1 MKTTVE
7 LSEAALENLR
17 RLAEREGT
25 TIRAL
30 LEEGARAVITSHGRA
45 TPFKLRRATFRGDGL
60 APEMAGR
67 SWASIRELAYEGRS

>member
-25 TIRAL
+25 TLRAL
-30 LEEGARAVITSHGRA
+30 LEEGARTVIAAHRRKTV
-45 TPFKLRRATFRGDGL
+45 FKLRQASFRGKGL
-60 APEMAGR
+60 RPEIAGQSWATIREMAYDGR
-67 SWASIRELAYEGRS
+67 S